1 MNKEFGN
8 WKGKLNKMNLIKK
21 LFIKYREVIDYLFWG
36 ILTTVVSWCSF
47 GLFSIS
53 FNAVIK
59 NTVSAAK
66 NCANILSW
74 LCATAFAFVTNKLW
88 VFRSKS
94 WNKKIVFTE
103 LSKFVSAR
111 MATGIFELIAVPLL
125 VKIGLNQTILDVEG
139 MFSKILVSIIVVIL
153 NYLLSKICIF
163 KK

>member
-8 WKGKLNKMNLIKK
+8 WKGKLDKMNLIKK

-59 NTVSAAK
+59 NSVSAAII
-66 NCANILSW
+66 CANILSW

-153 NYLLSKICIF
+153 NYLLSKIFIF

>member
-59 NTVSAAK
+59 NSVSAAII
-66 NCANILSW
+66 CANILSW

-153 NYLLSKICIF
+153 NYLLSKIFIF

>member
-59 NTVSAAK
+59 NTVSAAII
-66 NCANILSW
+66 CANILSW

-153 NYLLSKICIF
+153 NYLLSKIFIF

>member
-59 NTVSAAK
+59 NSVSAAII
-66 NCANILSW
+66 CANILSW

-103 LSKFVSAR
+103 ISKFVSAR

-153 NYLLSKICIF
+153 NYLLSKIFIF

>member
-1 MNKEFGN
+1 M
-8 WKGKLNKMNLIKK
+8 
-21 LFIKYREVIDYLFWG
+21 
-36 ILTTVVSWCSF
+36 
-47 GLFSIS
+47 
-53 FNAVIK
+53 
-59 NTVSAAK
+59 
-66 NCANILSW
+66 SW

-153 NYLLSKICIF
+153 NYLLSKIFIF

>member
-59 NTVSAAK
+59 NSVSAAII
-66 NCANILSW
+66 CANILSW

-103 LSKFVSAR
+103 ISKFVSAR